1 MSSDNQITNLVEKKI
16 KFFFENNNFYENETI
31 VKERFVLSAK
41 KLKQLHLL
49 NKLENK
55 ISKRNSNGNYVKFY
69 FTF

>member
-1 MSSDNQITNLVEKKI
+1 MKR
-16 KFFFENNNFYENETI
+16 I